1 MTLSTKYLNQV
12 AWRTYFKGVSINS
25 YATSISGAKWDATV
39 YPIDDNDKGANPMIL
54 NTSLFAVDN
63 AGHMFSISAINVGS
77 NQYRIT
83 LSDDFKCGY
92 APVMGYEGY
101 IYKSAYK
108 GYAPFISPVFINRL
122 DKVARDYINHIEK
135 SIFWANDP
143 NGRRIPFTNVS
154 MPSITDYRSNLTDS
168 NGVIFNPSED
178 YGQNPQFEVWQILED
193 GTYSNLMLGANI
205 TRSLVDGL
213 IDSVLFSGTG
223 ELITGY
229 ILIKN

>member
-1 MTLSTKYLNQV
+1 
-12 AWRTYFKGVSINS
+12 
-25 YATSISGAKWDATV
+25 
-39 YPIDDNDKGANPMIL
+39 
-54 NTSLFAVDN
+54 
-63 AGHMFSISAINVGS
+63 
-77 NQYRIT
+77 
-83 LSDDFKCGY
+83 
-92 APVMGYEGY
+92 
-101 IYKSAYK
+101 
-108 GYAPFISPVFINRL
+108 
-122 DKVARDYINHIEK
+122 
-135 SIFWANDP
+135 
-143 NGRRIPFTNVS
+143 